1 MRQAEPDV
9 NFWPLACSGGTE
21 SAAMSEK
28 RIAKFEP
35 DQIAES
41 HRLISDAI
49 YVGTG
54 SLIIGAVITAGVAA
68 LCGLIAKSTPPFAIS
83 AVTLIVASVRLAIIA
98 RRRWQTYD
106 SDNALFIWS
115 AAAYLFCAGALTYW
129 ALLYNKETIVLTL
142 AMTVYL
148 VNAMGIGLRSFA
160 VEKVVRIHI
169 VALLLAPTIAFILKG
184 GFFYVAGLFQIF
196 LCIYVYTSAARL
208 RGILLSEIT
217 YRRRSDTVAS
227 RFRFAIDNMSHGMC
241 MIDSQMRIVV
251 SNAEL
256 AETFGVPGSRSLQGT
271 RFNALVRLARLRG
284 TLSHAD
290 ADRLIASFEATSAPD
305 SVARLEAPGPNGRVF
320 DLTLKRHDEGG
331 WVLVVQDVTDQ
342 RRAREAL
349 DAAARFDSM
358 TNLPNRRSFEERL
371 SDVLAAAR
379 TEDERTEVLFLD
391 LDGFKQINDTLGHKF
406 GDRVLA
412 ESARR
417 LREATCGAY
426 VSRWGGDEFV
436 VLRTGYDDEATK
448 RFAQGLIEELSR
460 PIWIEGAEVVVGAS
474 VGAAICIGGAV
485 GMDALLQ
492 QADMAL
498 YAAKRENRGTCR
510 LYELSMSEQARERR
524 LLELDLQAALAART
538 FELHYQPIVDI
549 ETGELVSF
557 EALARWRHPVRGSV
571 SPDIFVRVLEDLNL
585 MNSFGAWALQR
596 ACEDAVKWPIPV
608 RVGVNVSTRQ
618 IETLN
623 ESVRRALATS
633 GLDPNRLG
641 AGDHRDRRARHRRHR
656 APHAGAGAR
665 ARRAHRARR
674 FRHRLFQPQ
683 PSHAT
688 AARQGEDRQELHP
701 AARQEPQSRRAGR
714 QYRAHLVAARHARHL
729 RGRRDHRAARPR
741 PRPRRARRGPGLAVR
756 QAGRRQRTRPHL
768 RDGGRAG
775 GRLIGG
781 RLRSV
786 AQARDSIGG
795 DVGGLAAGKL
805 HVRHL
810 WMRIREE
817 LRKRPALKPGMAAIA
832 AKVGALSVPCVWSS
846 ATMWQAAHQWRASC
860 SP

>member
-1 MRQAEPDV
+1 MSGKRKITTEPGQ
-9 NFWPLACSGGTE
+9 L
-21 SAAMSEK
+21 
-28 RIAKFEP
+28 
-35 DQIAES
+35 AES
-41 HRLISDAI
+41 HRLLSDAI
-49 YVGTG
+49 YAGTG

-68 LCGLIAKSTPPFAIS
+68 LCALIAESTAPLVIS
-83 AVTLIVASVRLAIIA
+83 GITLVVASVRLAII
-98 RRRWQTYD
+98 RRRKWKTNKW
-106 SDNALFIWS
+106 DNILFTWS
-115 AAAYLFCAGALTYW
+115 AGSYLFCAGALTYW
-129 ALLYNKETIVLTL
+129 AFIYNNETIIITLT
-142 AMTVYL
+142 MITYL
-148 VNAMGIGLRSFA
+148 VNVMGIGLRSFA
-160 VEKVVRIHI
+160 VEKVVRFHI
-169 VALLLAPTIAFILKG
+169 IAILTPVTIAFVLKG
-184 GFFYVAGLFQIF
+184 GYFYIAAFFQIS
-196 LCIYVYTSAARL
+196 LYMYVYASAARL

-217 YRRRSDTVAS
+217 YRRRSETVAS

-256 AETFGVPGSRSLQGT
+256 AETFGVAGSRSLQGT

-284 TLSHAD
+284 ALSHAD
-290 ADRLIASFEATSAPD
+290 ADRLMASFDATSAPD
-305 SVARLEAPGPNGRVF
+305 SVARLEAPGPNGRVY
-320 DLTLKRHDEGG
+320 DLTLKRNDEGG

-349 DAAARFDSM
+349 DLAARFDSM

-379 TEDERTEVLFLD
+379 AQDERTEVLFLD

-417 LREATCGAY
+417 LREATGGAY

-436 VLRTGYDDEATK
+436 VLRTGNDDEATMH
-448 RFAQGLIEELSR
+448 FAQGLIEELSR

-474 VGAAICIGGAV
+474 VGAAICLGGAV
-485 GMDALLQ
+485 GMDVLLQ

-596 ACEDAVKWPIPV
+596 ACEDAVKWPLPV

-633 GLDPNRLG
+633 GLDPNRLELEITET
-641 AGDHRDRRARHRRHR
+641 AALATGDTVRRTLEQVRALGVRIALDDFGTGYSSLSHLMQLPLDKVKIDKSFTQQLGKSRKADVLVANIARISSQLGMRVTFEGVETTEQLDRAR
-656 APHAGAGAR
+656 ALGVPAEGQGW
-665 ARRAHRARR
+665 
-674 FRHRLFQPQ
+674 LFGKPVAV
-683 PSHAT
+683 S
-688 AARQGEDRQELHP
+688 ELDRIFAMETEQ
-701 AARQEPQSRRAGR
+701 A
-714 QYRAHLVAARHARHL
+714 VA
-729 RGRRDHRAARPR
+729 
-741 PRPRRARRGPGLAVR
+741 
-756 QAGRRQRTRPHL
+756 
-768 RDGGRAG
+768 
-775 GRLIGG
+775 
-781 RLRSV
+781 
-786 AQARDSIGG
+786 
-795 DVGGLAAGKL
+795 
-805 HVRHL
+805 
-810 WMRIREE
+810 
-817 LRKRPALKPGMAAIA
+817 
-832 AKVGALSVPCVWSS
+832 
-846 ATMWQAAHQWRASC
+846 
-860 SP
+860 

>member
-1 MRQAEPDV
+1 M
-9 NFWPLACSGGTE
+9 
-21 SAAMSEK
+21 
-28 RIAKFEP
+28 
-35 DQIAES
+35 
-41 HRLISDAI
+41 
-49 YVGTG
+49 
-54 SLIIGAVITAGVAA
+54 
-68 LCGLIAKSTPPFAIS
+68 
-83 AVTLIVASVRLAIIA
+83 
-98 RRRWQTYD
+98 
-106 SDNALFIWS
+106 
-115 AAAYLFCAGALTYW
+115 
-129 ALLYNKETIVLTL
+129 TI
-142 AMTVYL
+142 YL

-169 VALLLAPTIAFILKG
+169 IALLLPPTIAFIVKG
-184 GFFYVAGLFQIF
+184 GFFYIAALFQIF
-196 LCIYVYTSAARL
+196 LFIYVYTSAARL

-217 YRRRSDTVAS
+217 YRRRSDTVAR

-284 TLSHAD
+284 ALSHAD
-290 ADRLIASFEATSAPD
+290 ADRLIASFAETSAPD
-305 SVARLEAPGPNGRVF
+305 SVARLEAPGPNDRVY

-371 SDVLAAAR
+371 SDVLAAGRA
-379 TEDERTEVLFLD
+379 EDHRTEVLFLD

-436 VLRTGYDDEATK
+436 VLRTGYDDESTM

-474 VGAAICIGGAV
+474 VGAAICIGGAAS
-485 GMDALLQ
+485 MDALLQ

-557 EALARWRHPVRGSV
+557 EALARWRHPVRGAV

-596 ACEDAVKWPIPV
+596 ACEDAVKWPMPV

-618 IETLN
+618 IETLG

-633 GLDPNRLG
+633 GLDPNRLELEITET
-641 AGDHRDRRARHRRHR
+641 AALATGDTVRRTLEQVRALGVRIALDDFGTGYSSLSHLMQLPLDKVKIDKSFTQQLGKSRKADVLVANIARISSQLGMRVTFEGIETTEQLDRAR
-656 APHAGAGAR
+656 ALGVPAEGQGW
-665 ARRAHRARR
+665 
-674 FRHRLFQPQ
+674 LFGKPV
-683 PSHAT
+683 AV
-688 AARQGEDRQELHP
+688 GELDRIFEMETEQ
-701 AARQEPQSRRAGR
+701 A
-714 QYRAHLVAARHARHL
+714 VA
-729 RGRRDHRAARPR
+729 
-741 PRPRRARRGPGLAVR
+741 
-756 QAGRRQRTRPHL
+756 
-768 RDGGRAG
+768 
-775 GRLIGG
+775 
-781 RLRSV
+781 
-786 AQARDSIGG
+786 
-795 DVGGLAAGKL
+795 
-805 HVRHL
+805 
-810 WMRIREE
+810 
-817 LRKRPALKPGMAAIA
+817 
-832 AKVGALSVPCVWSS
+832 
-846 ATMWQAAHQWRASC
+846 
-860 SP
+860 